1 MSMGVVRQMVKRILN
16 LKTLCILLLMFA
28 GFSANV
34 QNETKK
40 GDPLVGL
47 TVVPFGE
54 QTFDIATGLT
64 TLPQGGE
71 ITDRVS
77 GVVITAPFIELQQG
91 VFIKAKT
98 VEASG
103 EFGIFQAS
111 EFYIDFESSVIRAGG
126 EVTLSKDATT
136 IHSEQLSYFV
146 DTKIL
151 RLSGG
156 VVGQS
161 PAIEAEAIIL
171 EFSSGI
177 ALLVGPY
184 TFTDGVFTLS
194 SKIANSL
201 LELVAVE
208 NEGSSIFEAATEV
221 DPVSLARFQEYL
233 P

>member
-1 MSMGVVRQMVKRILN
+1 MVKRIRSG
-16 LKTLCILLLMFA
+16 KTFFILFLMLA
-28 GFSANV
+28 GLSANV
-34 QNETKK
+34 QNEIKK

-54 QTFDIATGLT
+54 QTFNIATGLT

-91 VFIKAKT
+91 VFIKAET

-103 EFGIFQAS
+103 EFGIVQAS
-111 EFYIDFESSVIRAGG
+111 EFYIDFESSVIIAEG
-126 EVTLSKDATT
+126 EVTLSKDATA
-136 IHSEQLSYFV
+136 IHSEQLFYFV

-156 VVGQS
+156 VVGES

-194 SKIANSL
+194 SVIENSL
-201 LELVAVE
+201 LELVTVE
-208 NEGSSIFEAATEV
+208 NEGSSIFQAATEV
-221 DPVSLARFQEYL
+221 DPENLARFKEYL